1 MKLKWT
7 EAEHKYI
14 TKPVPAAQH
23 NHDWIFWLIIA
34 GCSLAG
40 LGYTIYLWQVM

>member
-1 MKLKWT
+1 MKLKWSN
-7 EAEHKYI
+7 EKLKGLAE
-14 TKPVPAAQH
+14 PVKIAQH
-23 NHDWIFWLIIA
+23 NYDWIFWLIIA